1 MPLLLTERDVARCL
15 TMDLLVPLMRRA
27 LEAFS
32 LGRARQPVRTSI
44 RVESADG
51 FYGVMPALIPSLDG
65 RAGALG
71 LKSVSFYP
79 GNQARGIPTHLATI
93 LLLDPDTGALEAAM
107 DGRLITEMRT
117 AAVSA
122 VSVQLLAREGPTA
135 LAILGS
141 GVQARS
147 HLEALS
153 LVRPLTHV
161 QVWSRRAE
169 NARRFAQD
177 MAVRIS
183 CPIVPA
189 ETVAQAL
196 EGADL
201 VATVSSATEPIVLG
215 DWLRPGMHL
224 CVVGSSSPRMRELDT
239 AAVKKSRVFVDS
251 RQAAMVEAGD
261 LLIPIQEGAITPDH
275 VVAELGEVALGRP
288 GRQSDREI
296 TLFKS
301 LGLGVED
308 LASARLCLAR
318 AQALGIGTEIPL

>member
-1 MPLLLTERDVARCL
+1 
-15 TMDLLVPLMRRA
+15 
-27 LEAFS
+27 
-32 LGRARQPVRTSI
+32 
-44 RVESADG
+44 
-51 FYGVMPALIPSLDG
+51 MPALIPSLDG

-93 LLLDPDTGALEAAM
+93 LLLDPDTGALEAVM

-153 LVRPLTHV
+153 LVRPLTQV
-161 QVWSRRAE
+161 RVWSRRAE
-169 NARRFAQD
+169 NARRFVAD
-177 MAVRIS
+177 MAARVS
-183 CPIVPA
+183 CPMTPV
-189 ETVAQAL
+189 ETVADAL

-201 VATVSSATEPIVLG
+201 VATVSSATEPIVRG

-239 AAVKKSRVFVDS
+239 AAVRKSRVFVDS

-261 LLIPIQEGAITPDH
+261 ILIPIQEGAITPDH
-275 VVAELGEVALGRP
+275 VVAELGEVAAGRP
-288 GRQSDREI
+288 GRQSDPEI

-308 LASARLCLAR
+308 LTSARLCLAR
-318 AQALGIGTEIPL
+318 AQGLGIGTEIPL